1 MNIRF
6 FFFLLAFIG
15 ASCTSEKQSN
25 SDLVF
30 IKGGIL
36 LNVQDKNGNYYNNI
50 KSYVLFQKNEILDIG
65 IYDEFAPIPE
75 NTRVINAT

>member
-1 MNIRF
+1 M
-6 FFFLLAFIG
+6 
-15 ASCTSEKQSN
+15 SCTSEKQSN

-36 LNVQDKNGNYYNNI
+36 LNVQDKNGNYYDNI

-65 IYDEFAPIPE
+65 IYDEFTPIPE